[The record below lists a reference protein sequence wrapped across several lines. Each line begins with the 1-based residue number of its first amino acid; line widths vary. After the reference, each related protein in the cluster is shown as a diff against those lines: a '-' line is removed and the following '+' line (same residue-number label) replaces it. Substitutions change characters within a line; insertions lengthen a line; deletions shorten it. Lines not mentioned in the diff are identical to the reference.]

1 MITKDNLKQVLQN
14 LNFKQNGEIYTKTY
28 ANNAEIKVDF
38 KNEKIIYPAELKKGD
53 ETTCNFLHPE
63 NFVVL
68 ECVNRLLEKG
78 YKAINLELEPRW
90 QLGRDAKSGKADILV
105 KDENALPYL
114 IIECKTAGSEFSKEW
129 NKMQNEPS
137 QLISYHQQE
146 RSAKFLALYTSN
158 FDGQKIKF
166 ENYIL
171 NFNDNESYLQ
181 SQGYAKSYQMATS
194 AQEIFEVWSEIY
206 KGDYSQVGIFEKNIN
221 PYEVGKNA
229 LCFDDLKELTSEAE
243 NGKTHEDAKYH
254 EFATIL
260 RKYNI
265 SGKENAF
272 DKLVNLFL
280 CKIYDET
287 HNKENLQFCYRGV
300 TADSFEAMQER
311 LMKLYKDAMREY
323 LDEEITYVSD
333 EQIEMQF
340 SDFKRNKI
348 KTEALKKQINEF
360 IRMLKFYSHS
370 DFSFL
375 EVHNKTLFEQNAQVL
390 KAVIKLF
397 ENLKLTQNKTN
408 QLLGNLFE
416 LFLQK
421 GMKQDEGQFFTP
433 IQICEF
439 IIYSLPLEMLFKNK
453 IPKVIDYAC
462 GAGHFLNTYAN
473 IAKIF
478 CEDLKSL
485 NENIYGIEKEYRLSK
500 VAKVSAAMYGQNGVK
515 IAYADGLDESKF
527 KESDFDL
534 LIANPPYS
542 VKGFLQTLSK
552 NEYKKYE
559 LFDYINL
566 DSSNAI
572 ECFFIERANR
582 LLKSAAKAAIILPS
596 SILNK
601 DGVYEKT
608 REIILRN
615 FDIISISELGSNT
628 FGATGTN
635 TVILFLTKK
644 QTYANG
650 FNSQR
655 YENLKENIENSLSF
669 ENLYLLENLQ
679 KYCEFMGYKKDEFS
693 EFLSGGYGEI
703 YSHDIFKEY
712 LNEFKNSSALL
723 NLKKSKRYKDSN
735 EKEALE
741 QKEFSNFCL
750 NLEKEKIL
758 FFSLVKDTN
767 TLIIK
772 SPSENKAQSKF
783 LGYEWSNRK
792 GSEGLK
798 ELNQPYLSPLFEREN
813 LDNEN
818 KLCFL
823 VRTAFILN
831 DEFEKQKEK
840 DPYASFSKNL
850 QIPQSLSEFA
860 FSVSLL
866 NCIDFKSAK
875 FNKAINLNVANS
887 GNGVNLN
894 PFEGSKF
901 ELVKLEYVGEFFMG
915 GTPSRKNLNYWQGG
929 NIKWLT
935 IGDYENF
942 SIITDTKEKITDLGL
957 QNSSAKLIKKGAVV
971 VSIYATIGRV
981 GILGDDMATNQAI
994 VSICVN
1000 NNFINKFVMYM
1011 VGFCNSQ
1018 LISMAKTTTQ
1028 QNINLEILKSIFI
1041 PLPPLEIQEKIAKEC
1056 EEVEEKFKTIRMS
1069 IEEYKSLIKEI
1080 LIKSCVI
1087 TDASLGIGGGYG
1099 QNLAQI
1105 LNDLPSP
1112 QNYGL
1117 NEWKSVK
1124 LSSSDFTLQIGKR
1137 VLDKDLSQNGI
1148 NVFSANVKEPFGKID
1163 KDLIKD
1169 FSVDSVLWGIDG
1181 DWMTGFVKANE
1192 PFYPT
1197 DHCGVLRSKSHKA
1210 KILEFA
1216 LFEVGAKFGFS
1227 RQIRASIERIYN
1239 LTLKLPPLD
1248 AQEKIVKA
1256 IEFCESKILNLK
1268 NELKTLQNAT
1278 SEILKRELF

>member
-397 ENLKLTQNKTN
+397 ENLKLTQNKTSEALFCKAKNVSLKTN

-527 KESDFDL
+527 KERDFDL
-534 LIANPPYS
+534 LVANPPYS

-552 NEYKKYE
+552 NECEKYE
-559 LFDYINL
+559 LFKDINI
-566 DSSNAI
+566 DNSNAI
-572 ECFFIERANR
+572 ECFFIERANQ
-582 LLKSAAKAAIILPS
+582 LLKSYAKAAIILPS

-601 DGVYEKT
+601 DGIYEKT

-615 FDIISISELGSNT
+615 FDIISIAELGSNT

-635 TVILFLTKK
+635 TVILFLSKK
-644 QTYANG
+644 QTYQNES
-650 FNSQR
+650 NSQK
-655 YENLKENIENSLSF
+655 YINLKENLDGSLSF
-669 ENLYLLENLQ
+669 ENFYLTENLQ
-679 KYCEFMGYKKDEFS
+679 KYCEFIGYKKDEFS
-693 EFLSGGYGEI
+693 EFLSGGGYGEI
-703 YSHDIFKEY
+703 YSHEIFKEY
-712 LNEFKNSSALL
+712 LNEFKNSSALS
-723 NLKKSKRYKDSN
+723 NLVKSKRYKDSD
-735 EKEALE
+735 EKEVLK
-741 QKEFSNFCL
+741 QKEFFNFCL

-758 FFSLVKDTN
+758 FFSLLKDTK

-875 FNKAINLNVANS
+875 FNKAINLNAQNS
-887 GNGVNLN
+887 KNGINLN
-894 PFEGSKF
+894 PFENSKF
-901 ELVKLEYVGEFFMG
+901 ELVKLGSILESLGKGKRPASFENQNGKIPFFKSSFEIFACDEADFNTEALIIGDGGTANIHYHNGEFSASDHAYIF
-915 GTPSRKNLNYWQGG
+915 TNSNSNLKFTFFT
-929 NIKWLT
+929 IK
-935 IGDYENF
+935 
-942 SIITDTKEKITDLGL
+942 S
-957 QNSSAKLIKKGAVV
+957 
-971 VSIYATIGRV
+971 
-981 GILGDDMATNQAI
+981 
-994 VSICVN
+994 
-1000 NNFINKFVMYM
+1000 
-1011 VGFCNSQ
+1011 
-1018 LISMAKTTTQ
+1018 
-1028 QNINLEILKSIFI
+1028 NLEILQNGFKGIGLQNIAKSYILGIKI
-1041 PLPPLEIQEKIAKEC
+1041 PIPPLEIQAKIVQEC
-1056 EEVEEKFKTIRMS
+1056 EEVESKIANLNSEILEFKN
-1069 IEEYKSLIKEI
+1069 LIKAI
-1080 LIKSCVI
+1080 LFKSKI
-1087 TDASLGIGGGYG
+1087 TTENISI
-1099 QNLAQI
+1099 QNEL
-1105 LNDLPSP
+1105 LNDLPTP

-1227 RQIRASIERIYN
+1227 RQNRASIERISN
-1239 LTLKLPPLD
+1239 LTLSLPPLE

-1256 IEFCESKILNLK
+1256 IEFCEGEISNLN
-1268 NELKTLQNAT
+1268 NELKTLENAT
-1278 SEILKRELF
+1278 SKILKRELF

>member
-1 MITKDNLKQVLQN
+1 MVTKENLAQVLK
-14 LNFKQNGEIYTKTY
+14 LLEFKQNGDIFSKTY
-28 ANNAEIKVDF
+28 ANDAVIKVDF
-38 KNEKIIYPAELKKGD
+38 KNFKIIYPLEIKKGD
-53 ETTCNFLHPE
+53 EATCNFSHTE
-63 NFVVL
+63 NLVVL

-78 YKAINLELEPRW
+78 YKPANLELEPRW

-105 KDENALPYL
+105 KDESNLPYL

-129 NKMQNEPS
+129 NRMQNEPS

-146 RSAKFLALYTSN
+146 RSAKFLALYTSDFKDN
-158 FDGQKIKF
+158 ELKF

-171 NFNDNESYLQ
+171 NFNDNEIYLQ
-181 SQGYAKSYQMATS
+181 SQGFAKSYQTATS
-194 AQEIFEVWSEIY
+194 AEEIFKVWSEIY
-206 KGDYSQVGIFEKNIN
+206 KGDYSQVGIFEININ
-221 PYEVGKNA
+221 PYEVGKSA
-229 LCFDDLKELTSEAE
+229 LCFDDLVELTSQNED
-243 NGKTHEDAKYH
+243 GKSYEDGKYH
-254 EFATIL
+254 DFATIL

-311 LMKLYKDAMREY
+311 LMKLYKDAMKEY
-323 LDEEITYVSD
+323 LNEEITYVSD
-333 EQIEMQF
+333 EQIDEQF

-348 KTEALKKQINEF
+348 KTQTLKNQINEF

-370 DFSFL
+370 DFSFI

-390 KAVIKLF
+390 KAIIKLF
-397 ENLKLTQNKTN
+397 ENLRLTQNKTN

-439 IIYSLPLEMLFKNK
+439 IVHSLPLKMLFDNG

-473 IAKIF
+473 IAKSISNDS
-478 CEDLKSL
+478 EAINS
-485 NENIYGIEKEYRLSK
+485 NIYGIEKEYRLSK
-500 VAKVSAAMYGQNGVK
+500 VAKVSAAMYGQSGVK
-515 IAYADGLDESKF
+515 ISYADALDESKF
-527 KESDFDL
+527 KERDFDL

-552 NEYKKYE
+552 NECEKYE
-559 LFDYINL
+559 LFNYINL
-566 DSSNAI
+566 ESSNAI

-582 LLKSAAKAAIILPS
+582 LLKSNSKVAIILPS

-615 FDIISISELGSNT
+615 FDIISITEFGSNT

-635 TVILFLTKK
+635 TVILFLSKK
-644 QTYANG
+644 QTYVNG
-650 FNSQR
+650 FNSQS
-655 YENLKENIENSLSF
+655 YENLKENIESSLDFS
-669 ENLYLLENLQ
+669 NLYLLEGLLA
-679 KYCEFMGYKKDEFS
+679 YCEFMGYKKDEFR

-712 LNEFKNSSALL
+712 LNEFKNSSALS

-741 QKEFSNFCL
+741 QKEFLNFCL

-758 FFSLVKDTN
+758 FFSLLKDTK

-798 ELNQPYLSPLFEREN
+798 ELQTPYFSPLFEREN
-813 LDNEN
+813 LDNPE

-823 VRTAFILN
+823 VRRAFILN
-831 DEFEKQKEK
+831 DDFEKQKSK
-840 DPYASFSKNL
+840 DPYVSFSQNL
-850 QIPQSLSEFA
+850 QIPANLSEFA
-860 FSVSLL
+860 FTTPLL
-866 NCIDFKSAK
+866 KCLDFTSAK
-875 FNKAINLNVANS
+875 FNKAINLNIAS
-887 GNGVNLN
+887 SKNGVNLN

-901 ELVKLEYVGEFFMG
+901 KLVKLGEICEILTG
-915 GTPSRKNLNYWQGG
+915 STPSTQK
-929 NIKWLT
+929 
-935 IGDYENF
+935 
-942 SIITDTKEKITDLGL
+942 KEFYGSDFPFYRPADLINGRNV
-957 QNSSAKLIKKGAVV
+957 NSSEVMVSKLGYESQRALPKKSIL
-971 VSIYATIGRV
+971 VSCIGTIGRV
-981 GILGDDMATNQAI
+981 GMIEKSGIFNQQINALLP
-994 VSICVN
+994 N
-1000 NNFINKFVMYM
+1000 NNYISEFLFYLFDTNFFKQLLIQQTHNTTVPIINKSKF
-1011 VGFCNSQ
+1011 S
-1018 LISMAKTTTQ
+1018 
-1028 QNINLEILKSIFI
+1028 NIKI
-1041 PLPPLEIQEKIAKEC
+1041 PLPPLEAQEKIVKEC

-1087 TDASLGIGGGYG
+1087 TDASLEIGGG
-1099 QNLAQI
+1099 
-1105 LNDLPSP
+1105 
-1112 QNYGL
+1112 
-1117 NEWKSVK
+1117 
-1124 LSSSDFTLQIGKR
+1124 
-1137 VLDKDLSQNGI
+1137 
-1148 NVFSANVKEPFGKID
+1148 
-1163 KDLIKD
+1163 
-1169 FSVDSVLWGIDG
+1169 
-1181 DWMTGFVKANE
+1181 M
-1192 PFYPT
+1192 
-1197 DHCGVLRSKSHKA
+1197 
-1210 KILEFA
+1210 
-1216 LFEVGAKFGFS
+1216 
-1227 RQIRASIERIYN
+1227 
-1239 LTLKLPPLD
+1239 
-1248 AQEKIVKA
+1248 
-1256 IEFCESKILNLK
+1256 SKI
-1268 NELKTLQNAT
+1268 
-1278 SEILKRELF
+1278 

>member
-397 ENLKLTQNKTN
+397 ENLKLTQNKTSEALFCKAKNVSLKTN

-527 KESDFDL
+527 KERDFDL
-534 LIANPPYS
+534 LVANPPYS

-552 NEYKKYE
+552 NECEKYE
-559 LFDYINL
+559 LFKDINI
-566 DSSNAI
+566 DNSNAI
-572 ECFFIERANR
+572 ECFFIERANQ
-582 LLKSAAKAAIILPS
+582 LLKSYAKAAIILPS

-601 DGVYEKT
+601 DGIYEKT

-615 FDIISISELGSNT
+615 FDIISIAELGSNT

-635 TVILFLTKK
+635 TVILFLSKK
-644 QTYANG
+644 QTYQNES
-650 FNSQR
+650 NSQK
-655 YENLKENIENSLSF
+655 YINLKENLDGSLSF
-669 ENLYLLENLQ
+669 ENFYLTENLQ
-679 KYCEFMGYKKDEFS
+679 KYCEFIGYKKDEFS
-693 EFLSGGYGEI
+693 EFLSGGGYGEI
-703 YSHDIFKEY
+703 YSHEIFKEY
-712 LNEFKNSSALL
+712 LNEFKNSSALS
-723 NLKKSKRYKDSN
+723 NLVKSKRYKDSD
-735 EKEALE
+735 EKEVLK
-741 QKEFSNFCL
+741 QKEFFNFCL

-758 FFSLVKDTN
+758 FFSLIKDTN

-772 SPSENKAQSKF
+772 SPSENRAQSKF

-875 FNKAINLNVANS
+875 FNKAINLNAQNS
-887 GNGVNLN
+887 KNGINLN
-894 PFEGSKF
+894 PFENSKF
-901 ELVKLEYVGEFFMG
+901 ELVKLGSILESLGKGKRPASFENQNGKIPFFKSSFEIFACDEADFNTEALIIGDGGTANIHYHNGEFSASDHAYIF
-915 GTPSRKNLNYWQGG
+915 TNSNSNLNLKFTFFT
-929 NIKWLT
+929 IK
-935 IGDYENF
+935 
-942 SIITDTKEKITDLGL
+942 S
-957 QNSSAKLIKKGAVV
+957 
-971 VSIYATIGRV
+971 
-981 GILGDDMATNQAI
+981 
-994 VSICVN
+994 
-1000 NNFINKFVMYM
+1000 
-1011 VGFCNSQ
+1011 
-1018 LISMAKTTTQ
+1018 
-1028 QNINLEILKSIFI
+1028 NLEILQNGFKGIGLQNIAKSYILGIKI
-1041 PLPPLEIQEKIAKEC
+1041 PIPPLEIQAKIVQEC
-1056 EEVEEKFKTIRMS
+1056 EEVESKIANLNSEILEFKN
-1069 IEEYKSLIKEI
+1069 LIKAI
-1080 LIKSCVI
+1080 LFKSKI
-1087 TDASLGIGGGYG
+1087 TTENISI
-1099 QNLAQI
+1099 QNEL
-1105 LNDLPSP
+1105 LNDLPTP

>member
-397 ENLKLTQNKTN
+397 ENLKLTQNKTSEALFCKAKNVSLKTN

-527 KESDFDL
+527 KERDFDL
-534 LIANPPYS
+534 LVANPPYS

-552 NEYKKYE
+552 NECEKYE
-559 LFDYINL
+559 LFKDINI
-566 DSSNAI
+566 DNSNAI
-572 ECFFIERANR
+572 ECFFIERANQ
-582 LLKSAAKAAIILPS
+582 LLKSYAKAAIILPS

-601 DGVYEKT
+601 DGIYEKT

-615 FDIISISELGSNT
+615 FDIISIAELGSNT

-635 TVILFLTKK
+635 TVILFLSKK
-644 QTYANG
+644 QTYQNES
-650 FNSQR
+650 NSQK
-655 YENLKENIENSLSF
+655 YINLKENLDGSLSF
-669 ENLYLLENLQ
+669 ENFYLTENLQ
-679 KYCEFMGYKKDEFS
+679 KYCEFIGYKKDEFS
-693 EFLSGGYGEI
+693 EFLSGGGYGEI
-703 YSHDIFKEY
+703 YSHEIFKEY
-712 LNEFKNSSALL
+712 LNEFKNSSALS
-723 NLKKSKRYKDSN
+723 NLVKSKRYKDSD
-735 EKEALE
+735 EKEVLK
-741 QKEFSNFCL
+741 QKEFFNFCL

-758 FFSLVKDTN
+758 FFSLIKDTN

-772 SPSENKAQSKF
+772 SPSENRAQSKF

-875 FNKAINLNVANS
+875 FNKAINLNAQNS
-887 GNGVNLN
+887 KNGINLN
-894 PFEGSKF
+894 PFENSKF
-901 ELVKLEYVGEFFMG
+901 ELVKLGSILESLGKGKRPASFENQNGKIPFFKSSFEIFACDEADFNTEALIIGDGGTANIHYHNGEFSASDHAYIF
-915 GTPSRKNLNYWQGG
+915 TNSNSNLKFTFFT
-929 NIKWLT
+929 IK
-935 IGDYENF
+935 
-942 SIITDTKEKITDLGL
+942 S
-957 QNSSAKLIKKGAVV
+957 
-971 VSIYATIGRV
+971 
-981 GILGDDMATNQAI
+981 
-994 VSICVN
+994 
-1000 NNFINKFVMYM
+1000 
-1011 VGFCNSQ
+1011 
-1018 LISMAKTTTQ
+1018 
-1028 QNINLEILKSIFI
+1028 NLEILQNGFKGIGLQNIAKSYILGIKI
-1041 PLPPLEIQEKIAKEC
+1041 PIPPLEIQAKIVQEC
-1056 EEVEEKFKTIRMS
+1056 EEVESKIANLNSEILEFKN
-1069 IEEYKSLIKEI
+1069 LIKAI
-1080 LIKSCVI
+1080 LFKSKI
-1087 TDASLGIGGGYG
+1087 TTENISI
-1099 QNLAQI
+1099 QNEL
-1105 LNDLPSP
+1105 LNDLPTP

-1117 NEWKSVK
+1117 SEWESVK
-1124 LSSSDFTLQIGKR
+1124 LTNKDFILKIGKR
-1137 VLDKDLSQNGI
+1137 VLDKDLTQDGI

-1169 FSVDSVLWGIDG
+1169 FSLDSVLWGIDG

-1227 RQIRASIERIYN
+1227 RQNRASIERISN
-1239 LTLKLPPLD
+1239 LTLSLPPLE

-1256 IEFCESKILNLK
+1256 IEFCEGEISNLN
-1268 NELKTLQNAT
+1268 NELKTLENAT
-1278 SEILKRELF
+1278 SKILKRELF

>member
-397 ENLKLTQNKTN
+397 ENLKLTQNKTSEALFCKAKNVSLKTN

-527 KESDFDL
+527 KERDFDL
-534 LIANPPYS
+534 LVANPPYS

-552 NEYKKYE
+552 NECEKYE
-559 LFDYINL
+559 LFKDINI
-566 DSSNAI
+566 DNSNAI
-572 ECFFIERANR
+572 ECFFIERANQ
-582 LLKSAAKAAIILPS
+582 LLKSYAKAAIILPS

-601 DGVYEKT
+601 DGIYEKT

-615 FDIISISELGSNT
+615 FDIISIAELGSNT

-635 TVILFLTKK
+635 TVILFLSKK
-644 QTYANG
+644 QTYQNES
-650 FNSQR
+650 NSQK
-655 YENLKENIENSLSF
+655 YINLKENLDGSLSF
-669 ENLYLLENLQ
+669 ENFYLTENLQ
-679 KYCEFMGYKKDEFS
+679 KYCEFIGYKKDEFS
-693 EFLSGGYGEI
+693 EFLSGGGYGEI
-703 YSHDIFKEY
+703 YSHEIFKEY
-712 LNEFKNSSALL
+712 LNEFKNSSALS
-723 NLKKSKRYKDSN
+723 NLVKSKRYKDSD
-735 EKEALE
+735 EKEVLK
-741 QKEFSNFCL
+741 QKEFFNFCL

-758 FFSLVKDTN
+758 FFSLLKDTK

-823 VRTAFILN
+823 VRRAFILN
-831 DEFEKQKEK
+831 DDFEKQKSK
-840 DPYASFSKNL
+840 DPYVSFSQNL
-850 QIPQSLSEFA
+850 QIPANLSEFA
-860 FSVSLL
+860 FTTPLL
-866 NCIDFKSAK
+866 KCLDFTSAK
-875 FNKAINLNVANS
+875 FNKAINLNIAS
-887 GNGVNLN
+887 SKNGVNLN

-901 ELVKLEYVGEFFMG
+901 KLVKLGEICEILTG
-915 GTPSRKNLNYWQGG
+915 STPSTQK
-929 NIKWLT
+929 
-935 IGDYENF
+935 
-942 SIITDTKEKITDLGL
+942 KEFYGSDFPFYRPADLINGRNV
-957 QNSSAKLIKKGAVV
+957 NSSEVMVSKLGYESQRALPKKSIL
-971 VSIYATIGRV
+971 VSCIGTIGRV
-981 GILGDDMATNQAI
+981 GMIEKSGIFNQQINALLP
-994 VSICVN
+994 N
-1000 NNFINKFVMYM
+1000 NNYISEFLFYLFDTNFFKQLLIQQTHNTTVPIINKSKF
-1011 VGFCNSQ
+1011 S
-1018 LISMAKTTTQ
+1018 
-1028 QNINLEILKSIFI
+1028 NIKI
-1041 PLPPLEIQEKIAKEC
+1041 PLPPLEAQEKIVKEC

-1087 TDASLGIGGGYG
+1087 TDASLEMGGG
-1099 QNLAQI
+1099 
-1105 LNDLPSP
+1105 
-1112 QNYGL
+1112 
-1117 NEWKSVK
+1117 
-1124 LSSSDFTLQIGKR
+1124 
-1137 VLDKDLSQNGI
+1137 
-1148 NVFSANVKEPFGKID
+1148 
-1163 KDLIKD
+1163 
-1169 FSVDSVLWGIDG
+1169 
-1181 DWMTGFVKANE
+1181 M
-1192 PFYPT
+1192 
-1197 DHCGVLRSKSHKA
+1197 
-1210 KILEFA
+1210 
-1216 LFEVGAKFGFS
+1216 
-1227 RQIRASIERIYN
+1227 
-1239 LTLKLPPLD
+1239 
-1248 AQEKIVKA
+1248 
-1256 IEFCESKILNLK
+1256 SKI
-1268 NELKTLQNAT
+1268 
-1278 SEILKRELF
+1278 

>member
-527 KESDFDL
+527 KERDFDL
-534 LIANPPYS
+534 LVANPPYS

-552 NEYKKYE
+552 NECEKYE
-559 LFDYINL
+559 LFKDINI
-566 DSSNAI
+566 DNSNAI
-572 ECFFIERANR
+572 ECFFIERANQ
-582 LLKSAAKAAIILPS
+582 LLKSYAKAAIILPS

-601 DGVYEKT
+601 DGIYEKT

-615 FDIISISELGSNT
+615 FDIISIAELGSNT

-635 TVILFLTKK
+635 TVILFLSKK
-644 QTYANG
+644 QTYQNES
-650 FNSQR
+650 NSQK
-655 YENLKENIENSLSF
+655 YINLKENLDGSLSF
-669 ENLYLLENLQ
+669 ENFYLTENLQ
-679 KYCEFMGYKKDEFS
+679 KYCEFIGYKKDEFS
-693 EFLSGGYGEI
+693 EFLSGGGYGEI
-703 YSHDIFKEY
+703 YSHEIFKEY
-712 LNEFKNSSALL
+712 LNEFKNSSALS
-723 NLKKSKRYKDSN
+723 NLVKSKRYKDSD
-735 EKEALE
+735 EKEVLK
-741 QKEFSNFCL
+741 QKEFFNFCL

-758 FFSLVKDTN
+758 FFSLIKDTN

-772 SPSENKAQSKF
+772 SPSENRAQSKF

-875 FNKAINLNVANS
+875 FNKAINLNAQNS
-887 GNGVNLN
+887 KNGINLN
-894 PFEGSKF
+894 PFENSKF
-901 ELVKLEYVGEFFMG
+901 ELVKLGSILESLGKGKRPASFENQNGKIPFFKSSFEIFACDEADFNTEALIIGDGGMANIHYHNGEFSASDHAYIF
-915 GTPSRKNLNYWQGG
+915 TNSNSNLNLKFTFFT
-929 NIKWLT
+929 IK
-935 IGDYENF
+935 
-942 SIITDTKEKITDLGL
+942 S
-957 QNSSAKLIKKGAVV
+957 
-971 VSIYATIGRV
+971 
-981 GILGDDMATNQAI
+981 
-994 VSICVN
+994 
-1000 NNFINKFVMYM
+1000 
-1011 VGFCNSQ
+1011 
-1018 LISMAKTTTQ
+1018 
-1028 QNINLEILKSIFI
+1028 NLEILQNGFKGIGLQNIAKSYILGIKI
-1041 PLPPLEIQEKIAKEC
+1041 PIPPLEIQAKIVQEC
-1056 EEVEEKFKTIRMS
+1056 EEVESKIANLNSEILEFKN
-1069 IEEYKSLIKEI
+1069 LIKAI
-1080 LIKSCVI
+1080 LFKSKI
-1087 TDASLGIGGGYG
+1087 TTENISI
-1099 QNLAQI
+1099 QNEL
-1105 LNDLPSP
+1105 LNDLPTP